1 MNTPTPY
8 TSSVSVPMPSDDA
21 IKKVIGD
28 TYDPAKTLNV
38 QRMLAGTED
47 MYAAAVSLVT
57 AVFKAEGVEPKTR
70 EMIILRAAKIL
81 NTPYE
86 WQANSAMAKNMGL
99 SAEEVA
105 AAASDGP
112 VSGINPDYVLVCQ
125 ATDELSKTGTL
136 TDATLSAMLARYD
149 PVLCRKLIL
158 MVGWFNLLSLF
169 LNGCRVPLET
179 SDKIGKDTSPLG

>member
-1 MNTPTPY
+1 MNTPTSY
-8 TSSVSVPMPSDDA
+8 TSSVSVPLPTDDA
-21 IKKVIGD
+21 IKQVIGS

-47 MYAAAVSLVT
+47 MYAAAVGLVT

-70 EMIILRAAKIL
+70 EMIILRAAKVL

-136 TDATLSAMLARYD
+136 TDPTLSAMLARYD
-149 PVLCRKLIL
+149 PVTCRKLIL

-179 SDKIGKDTSPLG
+179 SDKIGKDTTPLG

>member
-1 MNTPTPY
+1 MNTPTSY
-8 TSSVSVPMPSDDA
+8 ASSVSVPLPSDEA
-21 IKKVIGD
+21 IRKVIGD

-47 MYAAAVSLVT
+47 MYAAAVGLVT
-57 AVFKAEGVEPKTR
+57 AVFKAEGVDPKTR
-70 EMIILRAAKIL
+70 EMIILRAAKVL

-86 WQANSAMAKNMGL
+86 WQANSAMAHNMGL

-149 PVLCRKLIL
+149 PVICRKLIL
-158 MVGWFNLLSLF
+158 MIGWFNLLSLF